1 MTQYWPFSALLRR
14 GDLRDRLVVSLD
26 LGGPREA
33 LKLVESLARTV
44 GMFKVGK
51 TLYRN
56 GGPDLVREIRKA
68 GGEVFLDLKFHDRA
82 ALVVRA
88 AAEATRLGV
97 TMFDLHPSGGPELA
111 ERTRAEV
118 ARVCRV
124 EGLRRPHILA
134 VTMLTALGR
143 GTDGDG
149 LQNEGDRVAQLA
161 LRAES
166 LALDGVFT
174 SPQEAPRIRAA
185 CSRRFIIVTSA
196 PAPVGR
202 WNEWPAP
209 ASGAI
214 EALRSGADYVV
225 IGSPIW
231 RSSEPQRALRALID
245 EMERGLRMNGRM
257 GSDRLSNRSA

>member
-14 GDLRDRLVVSLD
+14 GDLRERLVVSLD

-33 LKLVESLARTV
+33 LKLVNSLSRTV

-56 GGPDLVREIRKA
+56 GGPDLVREVRKA

-82 ALVVRA
+82 ALLARA

-111 ERTRAEV
+111 ERTRSEV

-134 VTMLTALGR
+134 VTMLTALER
-143 GTDGDG
+143 GGDG
-149 LQNEGDRVAQLA
+149 GEVREAADSVTRLA
-161 LRAES
+161 LRAENLS
-166 LALDGVFT
+166 LDGVFT
-174 SPQEAPRIRAA
+174 SPQEVARIRAA
-185 CSRRFIIVTSA
+185 CSRHFIIVTSA
-196 PAPVGR
+196 PAAAGR
-202 WNEWPAP
+202 WNDWAEPAG
-209 ASGAI
+209 GAV

-225 IGSPIW
+225 IGGPIW
-231 RSSEPQRALRALID
+231 RASEPLGALRALID
-245 EMERGLRMNGRM
+245 EMERGLRTNGRT
-257 GSDRLSNRSA
+257 SPDRLSNRSA